1 MVDHVKTLLLNLPA
15 ASADGVSWEVDQS
28 FVPVQVPS
36 WLSPLREALF
46 VGVSPGDVES
56 MGLRVDA
63 VYRVLCK
70 PELASA
76 MRVFDPRTSGAE
88 QPATTVFGL
97 YAAMRP
103 AELDAVG
110 AVLGSG
116 NPNAAFRI
124 PDGMPETLSSVVS
137 ALGEVSKSTPE
148 TVLRFASAVLAYAVQ
163 LEFVRL
169 RGSGRVSS

>member
-28 FVPVQVPS
+28 FAPVQVPP
-36 WLSPLREALF
+36 WLSQFREALF
-46 VGVSPGDVES
+46 TGVSMGDVPS

-76 MRVFDPRTSGAE
+76 MKVFDPRTSGAE

-116 NPNAAFRI
+116 NPNA
-124 PDGMPETLSSVVS
+124 L
-137 ALGEVSKSTPE
+137 LG
-148 TVLRFASAVLAYAVQ
+148 
-163 LEFVRL
+163 
-169 RGSGRVSS
+169 